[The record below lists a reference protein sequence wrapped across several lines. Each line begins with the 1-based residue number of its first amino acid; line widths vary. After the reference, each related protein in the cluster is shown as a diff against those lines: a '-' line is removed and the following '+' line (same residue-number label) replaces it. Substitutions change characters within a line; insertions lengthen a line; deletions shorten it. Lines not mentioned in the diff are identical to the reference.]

1 MTCSKSRI
9 KHKQLLFEGACDEAA
24 ILCTIYMILHDVA
37 ISGCFCCL
45 HSILASFVS
54 ELFLEDGVHVQ
65 PIVTC
70 MRLITCLLLL
80 LVICS
85 CTLPFI
91 TCAQV
96 AFFFTHI
103 SYLTHLFLSAFFI
116 ETSQSSQSDHLKVP
130 LPHSFSPLPLTAT
143 PCLGY
148 TQVTHML
155 VFSVPKSPH
164 EQNMQFNISL

>member
-1 MTCSKSRI
+1 MPTLFCTLLQTEDLCSQTTTPENDKVQLLCSVNFGDCTQKDMTCSKSRI
-9 KHKQLLFEGACDEAA
+9 QHKQLLFEGACDEAA

-54 ELFLEDGVHVQ
+54 EIFLEDGVHVQ

-80 LVICS
+80 QVICS

-91 TCAQV
+91 TCA
-96 AFFFTHI
+96 
-103 SYLTHLFLSAFFI
+103 
-116 ETSQSSQSDHLKVP
+116 
-130 LPHSFSPLPLTAT
+130 
-143 PCLGY
+143 
-148 TQVTHML
+148 
-155 VFSVPKSPH
+155 
-164 EQNMQFNISL
+164 